1 MNRQK
6 KIKVIDTVFF
16 TDEIDYLLFRLT
28 ELNDYV
34 DMFII
39 LEPLVDYSGLSRI
52 SVFET
57 HIEKFEFCKNKIIH
71 IKSTSPSDED
81 IKEIIFYYKLEKL
94 ETIED
99 SKDKLYI
106 KQLHDLKV
114 SLDSFDL
121 SFDDV
126 IMLSN
131 IDEIPV
137 VPPID
142 ILKNH
147 LSFGPLL
154 FSQKDFIWSKDFCK
168 LENHLGTLCFSY
180 SHLVTS
186 NMMFNLQLSK
196 NDNDKAKITPIN
208 FGYRFSY
215 FNSIQESVK
224 KISEK
229 YNQDDLESI
238 EKVINDSR
246 NNLMYYDLSSQS
258 NPKPLKK
265 YFGDLPKNIDML
277 NSQPIGRTNPKKH
290 FVVINNDELYCN
302 ENVFDSISIIKSSNN
317 ISSKNLANISD
328 KITTHFIVLPK
339 EKYYDI
345 LIKENDLKNFQEM
358 YFLNEIK
365 KILVLQFPLDIDIFV
380 FNYNG
385 ISLTYSW
392 SEIKNNF
399 IYDLLNK

>member
-1 MNRQK
+1 
-6 KIKVIDTVFF
+6 
-16 TDEIDYLLFRLT
+16 
-28 ELNDYV
+28 
-34 DMFII
+34 MFII

-81 IKEIIFYYKLEKL
+81 IKEIIFYHKLEKL
-94 ETIED
+94 KTIED

-339 EKYYDI
+339 
-345 LIKENDLKNFQEM
+345 
-358 YFLNEIK
+358 
-365 KILVLQFPLDIDIFV
+365 
-380 FNYNG
+380 
-385 ISLTYSW
+385 
-392 SEIKNNF
+392 
-399 IYDLLNK
+399 

>member
-1 MNRQK
+1 MSRQK

-34 DMFII
+34 DMFVI
-39 LEPLVDYSGLSRI
+39 LEPIVDYNGLSRI
-52 SVFET
+52 SVFEA
-57 HIEKFEFCKNKIIH
+57 HIEKFDFCINKIIH
-71 IKSTSPSDED
+71 IKSTYPSDED
-81 IKEIIFYYKLEKL
+81 IKEIIFYHKLQKL
-94 ETIED
+94 NTIES
-99 SKDKLYI
+99 SKDKLYL

-121 SFDDV
+121 SFDDI
-126 IMLSN
+126 IMLSD
-131 IDEIPV
+131 IDELPV

-142 ILKNH
+142 ILQNH

-180 SHLVTS
+180 SHLVTT
-186 NMMFNLQLSK
+186 NTMFNLHLSK

-238 EKVINDSR
+238 EKVINSSR
-246 NNLMYYDLSSQS
+246 NNLIYYDLATQS

-265 YFGDLPKNIDML
+265 YFGELPLNIGML
-277 NSQPIGRTNPKKH
+277 DSQSIGREIPKKH
-290 FVVINNDELYCN
+290 FVVINDDELYCN
-302 ENVFDSISIIKSSNN
+302 ENIFDSISIIKSSNN
-317 ISSKNLANISD
+317 ISSKNLTKVSE
-328 KITTHFIVLPK
+328 KIITHFIVLPK

>member
-1 MNRQK
+1 MSRQK

-39 LEPLVDYSGLSRI
+39 LEPLVDYDGLSRI
-52 SVFET
+52 SLFET
-57 HIEKFEFCKNKIIH
+57 HIEKFEFCKNKITH
-71 IKSTSPSDED
+71 IKSTYPSDED
-81 IKEIIFYYKLEKL
+81 IKQIIFYHKLQKL
-94 ETIED
+94 NNIED
-99 SKDKLYI
+99 SKNKLYI

-121 SFDDV
+121 SFDD
-126 IMLSN
+126 IMMLSN
-131 IDEIPV
+131 IDELPV

-142 ILKNH
+142 ILQNY
-147 LSFGPLL
+147 LSFGPLI

-186 NMMFNLQLSK
+186 NMMFNMNLSK
-196 NDNDKAKITPIN
+196 NDNEKAKITPIN

-229 YNQDDLESI
+229 YNQEDLESI
-238 EKVINDSR
+238 EKVINSSR
-246 NNLMYYDLSSQS
+246 DNLIYYDLSTQS

-265 YFGDLPKNIDML
+265 YFGDLPLNIDML
-277 NSQPIGRTNPKKH
+277 NSQPIGRITPKEH
-290 FVVINNDELYCN
+290 FIVINDEDLYYDGN
-302 ENVFDSISIIKSSNN
+302 IFDSISIIKSTDD
-317 ISSKNLANISD
+317 ISSKKFVKISE
-328 KITTHFIVLPK
+328 KVSVHFIVLPK

-345 LIKENDLKNFQEM
+345 LIKENNLKNFQEM

-365 KILVLQFPLDIDIFV
+365 KILVLQFPLDIDIFI
-380 FNYNG
+380 FKYNG
-385 ISLTYSW
+385 ILLTYTW

>member
-6 KIKVIDTVFF
+6 KIKVIDVVFF
-16 TDEIDYLLFRLT
+16 TDEIDYLLFRFT

-34 DMFII
+34 DLFII
-39 LEPLVDYSGLSRI
+39 LEPLADYNDSPRI
-52 SVFET
+52 SVFEKYKD
-57 HIEKFEFCKNKIIH
+57 KFEFWREKIIH
-71 IKSTSPSDED
+71 IKSDSPSDEEM
-81 IKEIIFYYKLEKL
+81 KENIHYHKLEKL
-94 ETIED
+94 NIIKD
-99 SKDKLYI
+99 SKDKFII
-106 KQLHDLKV
+106 KQLYDLKIT
-114 SLDSFDL
+114 LDSFGLD
-121 SFDDV
+121 FDDI
-126 IMLSN
+126 IMVSD
-131 IDEIPV
+131 IDEFPV

-142 ILKNH
+142 ILQSH
-147 LSFGPLL
+147 LSFEPVFFL
-154 FSQKDFIWSKDFCK
+154 QKDFIWSKDFCK
-168 LENHLGTLCFSY
+168 LENHSGTLCFSY
-180 SHLVTS
+180 SHLVT
-186 NMMFNLQLSK
+186 NYRMFTLQLSK
-196 NDNDKAKITPIN
+196 NHNDELNINRIN

-229 YNQDDLESI
+229 YNLNDLESI
-238 EKVINDSR
+238 EKNITNSR
-246 NNLMYYDLSSQS
+246 NNLMYYDLPSQS